1 MRCQNRVIHISQ
13 CCFVV
18 LSSVPRLWIVQTL
31 KLRKDAQTIQV
42 GLMVVLHYEAVTTT
56 AVAEVVR

>member
-18 LSSVPRLWIVQTL
+18 LSSVLRLWIVQTL

-42 GLMVVLHYEAVTTT
+42 GLMVVLHYGAVTTT